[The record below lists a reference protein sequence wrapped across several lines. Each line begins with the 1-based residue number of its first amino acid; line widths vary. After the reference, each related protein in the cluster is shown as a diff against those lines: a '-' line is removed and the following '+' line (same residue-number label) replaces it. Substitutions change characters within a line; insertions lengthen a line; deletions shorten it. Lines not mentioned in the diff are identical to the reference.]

1 MLQERNPPARNLGN
15 QFEKECNT
23 AGGVLKQSEI
33 PPEACYDEVQNSEE
47 LSRVNS
53 SPMRTV

>member
-53 SPMRTV
+53 SPM